1 MKLSFNT
8 LLIWICCLSFA
19 NSLIAQD
26 KKAVLQDSSN
36 TTLTNKS
43 AGYLK
48 DTSLLKKDTLKKV
61 VASNSG
67 DSTPPAKSHFQLN
80 LTYVSNDVYLGRADS
95 TVLPLLTPEI
105 SYLFK
110 SGFEIDF
117 LVGFNANAPCLTL
130 NSWTLDG
137 SYTFNPGNY
146 SGTATVSIFNY
157 SPNSGSVNAAQN
169 GNIEYSNYYT
179 LPFIQPSLSLTYT
192 FAAPETK
199 ADYQVTFALQQEFD
213 FLNNGNLNITPAA
226 TMNASTQNY
235 YNTYYK
241 NKRFSIPRHGKP
253 PLPANVSLSGEV
265 LNSGEFQIMDYEF
278 SAPVGFT
285 AGKWSFTYTPTY
297 AVPVNPP
304 DIKLTAKVNN
314 QTSVKTY
321 KEQLTNLFYSQ
332 LSVTYAF

>member
-1 MKLSFNT
+1 MKLNIST
-8 LLIWICCLSFA
+8 LGVWICCFLFV
-19 NSLIAQD
+19 NPLTAQD
-26 KKAVLQDSSN
+26 KKTVLQDSSN
-36 TTLTNKS
+36 TVLTNKN

-48 DTSLLKKDTLKKV
+48 DTSLLKKDTLKKAV
-61 VASNSG
+61 VTNSA

-80 LTYVSNDVYLGRADS
+80 LTWESNDVYLGRADS
-95 TVLPLLTPEI
+95 TRLPLLTPEI

-117 LVGFNANAPCLTL
+117 LVGFNSAAPCLTL

-146 SGTATVSIFNY
+146 SGTATVSVFNY
-157 SPNSGSVNAAQN
+157 SPNSGSVNAAQK

-192 FAAPETK
+192 FPTSSIK
-199 ADYQVTFALQQEFD
+199 ADYQVSFALAQEFN
-213 FLNNGNLNITPAA
+213 FLNNGNLNVTPTA

-235 YNTYYK
+235 YNSYYK
-241 NKRFSIPRHGKP
+241 NKRFSIPRYGKP
-253 PLPANVSLSGEV
+253 PLPVNVSLSGEV

-278 SAPVGFT
+278 SAPVGFS
-285 AGKWSFTYTPTY
+285 AGKWSFSYTPTY

-304 DIKLTAKVNN
+304 DIKLTTIINN
-314 QTSVKTY
+314 QTFVKTY
-321 KEQLTNLFYSQ
+321 KEKLTNL
-332 LSVTYAF
+332 

>member
-1 MKLSFNT
+1 MKL
-8 LLIWICCLSFA
+8 LISSLFVWICCLFFA
-19 NSLIAQD
+19 NSLNAQD
-26 KKAVLQDSSN
+26 KKAVLQDTAN
-36 TTLTNKS
+36 TTLTNKNS
-43 AGYLK
+43 GYLK
-48 DTSLLKKDTLKKV
+48 DTSLLKKDTLKKA
-61 VASNSG
+61 VAANSG
-67 DSTPPAKSHFQLN
+67 DSTPPARSHFQLN
-80 LTYVSNDVYLGRADS
+80 LTYETNDVYLGRGDS
-95 TVLPLLTPEI
+95 TKLPLLTPEI

-146 SGTATVSIFNY
+146 SGTATISIFNY
-157 SPNSGSVNAAQN
+157 SPNSGSVNAAQK

-192 FAAPETK
+192 FPTSSIK
-199 ADYQVTFALQQEFD
+199 GDYQVSFALQQEFN
-213 FLNNGNLNITPAA
+213 FLNNGNLNLTPTA

-235 YNTYYK
+235 YNSYYK
-241 NKRFSIPRHGKP
+241 NKRFTIPRHGKP
-253 PLPANVSLSGEV
+253 PLPANVTLSGEV

-285 AGKWSFTYTPTY
+285 AGKWSFAYTPTY

-304 DIKLTAKVNN
+304 DIKLTATVNSM
-314 QTSVKTY
+314 TTVKTY

>member
-1 MKLSFNT
+1 MT
-8 LLIWICCLSFA
+8 
-19 NSLIAQD
+19 
-26 KKAVLQDSSN
+26 DS
-36 TTLTNKS
+36 
-43 AGYLK
+43 A
-48 DTSLLKKDTLKKV
+48 
-61 VASNSG
+61 
-67 DSTPPAKSHFQLN
+67 DSTPPPRSHFQLN
-80 LTYVSNDVYLGRADS
+80 ATWESNDVYLGRADS

-117 LVGFNANAPCLTL
+117 SVGFNVGSSCLTL

-146 SGTATVSIFNY
+146 SGTATVSVFNY
-157 SPNSGSVNAAQN
+157 SPNSGSVNASQN

-192 FAAPETK
+192 FASPNTK

-213 FLNNGNLNITPAA
+213 FLNNGNLSITPTA
-226 TMNASTQNY
+226 TMNASTQQY
-235 YNTYYK
+235 YNSYYK
-241 NKRFSIPRHGKP
+241 NKRFTIPRPGKP
-253 PLPANVSLSGEV
+253 PLPANVSISGEV
-265 LNSGEFQIMDYEF
+265 LNSEEFQIADYEF

-285 AGKWSFTYTPTY
+285 AGKWSFNYTPTY

-304 DIKLTAKVNN
+304 DIKLTTKIDN

-321 KEQLTNLFYSQ
+321 KETLSNLFYSQ

>member
-1 MKLSFNT
+1 M
-8 LLIWICCLSFA
+8 
-19 NSLIAQD
+19 
-26 KKAVLQDSSN
+26 QDSSR
-36 TTLTNKS
+36 TTIANKS
-43 AGYLK
+43 ASYLK
-48 DTSLLKKDTLKKV
+48 DTSLLLKDTLKKA
-61 VASNSG
+61 VAANTG
-67 DSTPPAKSHFQLN
+67 DSTPPARSHFQLN
-80 LTYVSNDVYLGRADS
+80 LTYESNDVYLGRADS
-95 TVLPLLTPEI
+95 TALPLLTPEI

-117 LVGFNANAPCLTL
+117 SVGFNAAAPCLTL

-146 SGTATVSIFNY
+146 SGTATVSVFNY
-157 SPNSGSVNAAQN
+157 SPNSGSVNAAQK

-179 LPFIQPSLSLTYT
+179 LPFIQPTLSLTYT
-192 FAAPETK
+192 FAAPTTK

-213 FLNNGNLNITPAA
+213 FLSNGNLNITPTA

-235 YNTYYK
+235 YNSYYK
-241 NKRFSIPRHGKP
+241 NKRFTIPRHGKP

-285 AGKWSFTYTPTY
+285 AGKWSFNYTPTY
-297 AVPVNPP
+297 AMPVNPP
-304 DIKLTAKVNN
+304 DIKLSVKVNN

-321 KEQLTNLFYSQ
+321 KEQLTNRFYSQ
-332 LSVTYAF
+332 VSVTYAF

>member
-1 MKLSFNT
+1 MKLPFNS
-8 LLIWICCLSFA
+8 LLVWICCFFFA
-19 NSLIAQD
+19 NSLVAQD
-26 KKAVLQDSSN
+26 KKAVLKDSSN
-36 TTLTNKS
+36 TTLTNKN

-48 DTSLLKKDTLKKV
+48 DTSLLKKDTLKKA
-61 VASNSG
+61 VATNSG

-80 LTYVSNDVYLGRADS
+80 LTYESNDVYLGRADS

-117 LVGFNANAPCLTL
+117 SVGFNAAAPCLTL

-137 SYTFNPGNY
+137 SYTFSPGNY
-146 SGTATVSIFNY
+146 SGTATVSVFNY
-157 SPNSGSVNAAQN
+157 SPNSGSVNAAQK

-192 FAAPETK
+192 FAAPTAK

-213 FLNNGNLNITPAA
+213 FLSNGNLNITPTA

-235 YNTYYK
+235 YNSYYK
-241 NKRFSIPRHGKP
+241 NKRFTIPRHGKP

-285 AGKWSFTYTPTY
+285 AGKWSFNYTPTY
-297 AVPVNPP
+297 AIPVNAP

-314 QTSVKTY
+314 QASVKTY
-321 KEQLTNLFYSQ
+321 KEPLTNLFYSQ
-332 LSVTYAF
+332 VSITYAF

>member
-1 MKLSFNT
+1 MKLIFSHSILWISF
-8 LLIWICCLSFA
+8 LFFA
-19 NSLIAQD
+19 LKSSAQD
-26 KKAVLQDSSN
+26 KKTVLQDSIN
-36 TTLTNKS
+36 TS
-43 AGYLK
+43 AIQGKANFLK
-48 DTSLLKKDTLKKV
+48 DTSALKKDTLKKV
-61 VASNSG
+61 AAAAT

-80 LTYVSNDVYLGRADS
+80 LTYETNDVYLGRADS

-117 LVGFNANAPCLTL
+117 SVGFNANAPCLTL

-179 LPFIQPSLSLTYT
+179 LPFIQPSLNLTYT
-192 FAAPETK
+192 FAAPNTK

-213 FLNNGNLNITPAA
+213 FLNNGNLNITPTA

-235 YNTYYK
+235 YNSYYK
-241 NKRFSIPRHGKP
+241 YKKFTIPRHGKP
-253 PLPANVSLSGEV
+253 PLPANVSISGEV
-265 LNSGEFQIMDYEF
+265 LNSDEFQIMDYEF

-285 AGKWSFTYTPTY
+285 AGKWSFAYTPTY
-297 AVPVNPP
+297 AIPVNPP
-304 DIKLTAKVNN
+304 DIRLTTKINN
-314 QTSVKTY
+314 QTFVKTY
-321 KEQLTNLFYSQ
+321 KEQLSNQFYSQ

>member
-1 MKLSFNT
+1 MKLNFSHIILWMS
-8 LLIWICCLSFA
+8 LLFFTFRST
-19 NSLIAQD
+19 AQD
-26 KKAVLQDSSN
+26 KKTVLQDSIN
-36 TTLTNKS
+36 TS
-43 AGYLK
+43 AIQGKANFLK
-48 DTSLLKKDTLKKV
+48 DTSALKKDTLKKV
-61 VASNSG
+61 AAAAS
-67 DSTPPAKSHFQLN
+67 DSTPPAKSHFQLSV
-80 LTYVSNDVYLGRADS
+80 TWESNDVYLGRADS
-95 TVLPLLTPEI
+95 TVLPLITPEI

-110 SGFEIDF
+110 SGFEID
-117 LVGFNANAPCLTL
+117 LSVGFNANAPCLTL

-192 FAAPETK
+192 FAAPNTK

-213 FLNNGNLNITPAA
+213 FLNNGNLNITPTA

-235 YNTYYK
+235 YNSYYK
-241 NKRFSIPRHGKP
+241 YKRFTIPRHGKP
-253 PLPANVSLSGEV
+253 PLPANVSVSGEV

-285 AGKWSFTYTPTY
+285 AGKWSFAYTPTY

-304 DIKLTAKVNN
+304 DIQLTTKIDN
-314 QTSVKTY
+314 QTFVKTY
-321 KEQLTNLFYSQ
+321 KEQLSNQFYSQ